1 MICSMIILISLTFN
15 SFKCLAVIKLYMLLF
30 TDGKTY
36 SNECTL
42 QQKSCDSP
50 KSIKVA
56 YKGSCGTVE
65 IRSEQGE
72 LI

>member
-1 MICSMIILISLTFN
+1 MNILIDSRTVN
-15 SFKCLAVIKLYMLLF
+15 TFKCLTVIKLYVLLF
-30 TDGKTY
+30 SDGKTY

>member
-1 MICSMIILISLTFN
+1 MLLRRIADARVFNCEDDRGRLGVKWHSLIS
-15 SFKCLAVIKLYMLLF
+15 
-30 TDGKTY
+30 DGKTY
-36 SNECTL
+36 SNECAL

-50 KSIKVA
+50 KTIKVA
-56 YKGSCGTVE
+56 YKGACGTVE